1 MAEKIYSIA
10 LEGKDNLSSTLKS
23 VKNNIEGVGKSTS
36 QLDRISE
43 RFNKIENSTAPLK
56 KKLRALQAQIAQ
68 MNFDG
73 MTDND
78 VFVRMTA
85 KAAEMKDALGDAAQ
99 AVRLMSSDTAKL
111 DAVIKGMQGIAGV
124 ASIATGAISLLG
136 NENEDLQ
143 KAMLKVQ
150 SAIAIT
156 NGVQQVANILNKDS
170 ILMLKLKDFWSKATA
185 KDIAKQTAS
194 TIANNTVTK
203 ASTVATNLNT
213 VAEIA
218 NTTATKGST
227 IAQNAWNVAKA
238 IGKAMFGDFTGL
250 LLVGVGALTTY
261 ALATASSTDEQE
273 KQTKAVGKTK
283 DAVKEFASTVAQ
295 NCGKQIA
302 QLQTLTTQYASL
314 HTETEKN
321 DFINK
326 HRKEIEGVV
335 GATDNL
341 RGAWE
346 KIVKEK
352 GKIVEALIEIAQAHA
367 YMAGIEK
374 ITSEYIEKRQQ
385 MLSGNVKYKK
395 WQNTDIVSDATAKQM
410 GLVEGVDYKK
420 GGMNWRGEKHN
431 LLTPAGVAKAN
442 SYEIAKS
449 RGNRQKA
456 LDDFDNA
463 YQKKV
468 ASYLNQAKVH
478 QTKGENLLKGTGYP
492 LNGNNTPTT
501 TSSTPR
507 KSYHGTITSTT
518 SSTTKSDPIAE
529 AQQKYLATIKG
540 YQKQLQDGQI
550 DEEEFREKKREALSN
565 WYNSLVNLYAE
576 GNESA
581 KSASDDVLRQLHQHY
596 SEDFNKEKQNYEK
609 EQTDLQNSLKAGK
622 IDDTDFDAAMAKVL
636 EKHIP
641 NFEKYAEKIGGEAI
655 EFLKGIKKVAEYFN
669 VNVKVNDI
677 VNTPYNSPFPDTLEN
692 DYNAGKLSIN
702 QQIAGSEKYYEAHY
716 ANFRKQFE
724 ALAELLFSGEL
735 NEDSKKVVKD
745 KLHDT
750 YENMEKTR
758 KLYTELQHLK
768 ESYEKEDNRVS
779 FLNSMSSDYSTVKAQ
794 IEGIQNLINALGDS
808 NLTTLT
814 KMADGMGAIG
824 AGAIVAGQ
832 AISQLGANS
841 KMAKVG
847 LVASAIGQI
856 IVGYSLAVSDAAK
869 KLGWFGWIAA
879 SLSGLGIVA
888 STISQLKGYNT
899 GGIIDGNS
907 IHGDKVLARVNSGEM
922 VLNKRQQSNL
932 FRQLN
937 NATNNNNAVG
947 NNVVFKIH
955 GADLI
960 GAIDNY
966 NSKMNW

>member
-1 MAEKIYSIA
+1 MAEKIYSIS
-10 LEGKDNLSSTLKS
+10 LEGKDNLSNTLKS
-23 VKNNIEGVGKSTS
+23 VKNNIEGVSKSTS

-43 RFNKIENSTAPLK
+43 KFGKIENSTAPLK
-56 KKLRALQAQIAQ
+56 KRLRELQAMIAQ

-85 KAAEMKDALGDAAQ
+85 KAAEMKDALGDASQ

-111 DAVIKGMQGIAGV
+111 DAVIEGMQGIAGV
-124 ASIATGAISLLG
+124 ASIATGAISLFG
-136 NENEDLQ
+136 VENENLER
-143 KAMLKVQ
+143 AMLKVQ

-156 NGVQQVANILNKDS
+156 NGVQQIANILNKDS

-185 KDIAKQTAS
+185 KDIAKQTTA
-194 TIANNTVTK
+194 TIANNAVTK
-203 ASTVATNLNT
+203 ASTTATNLNT

-238 IGKAMFGDFTGL
+238 IGKALFGDFTGL

-261 ALATASSTDEQE
+261 ALATSKSTDEQE
-273 KQTKAVGKTK
+273 KQTNSIGKTK
-283 DAVKEFASTVAQ
+283 DAVKEFATTVAQ
-295 NCGKQIA
+295 NCGKQIT
-302 QLQTLTTQYASL
+302 QLQALTTEYASL

-341 RGAWE
+341 RAAWE
-346 KIVKEK
+346 KIVSKK
-352 GKIVEALIEIAQAHA
+352 DQIVDALIAIAKAHG
-367 YMAGIEK
+367 YMAAAERL
-374 ITSEYIEKRQQ
+374 TTEYIEKRQQ
-385 MLSGNVKYKK
+385 MESGNVHYKK
-395 WQNTDIVSDATAKQM
+395 WENTDIVSDATAKQM
-410 GLVEGVDYKK
+410 GLIEGVDYKK
-420 GGMNWRGEKHN
+420 GGMNWKGEKHN
-431 LLTPAGVAKAN
+431 LLTTAGVTKAN
-442 SYEIAKS
+442 AYEIAKS
-449 RGNRQKA
+449 RKNFQKN
-456 LDDFDNA
+456 LDNLDKEYQRKFEDLYNKSKKSEENA
-463 YQKKV
+463 K
-468 ASYLNQAKVH
+468 
-478 QTKGENLLKGTGYP
+478 NLLKGTGYP
-492 LNGNNTPTT
+492 LNGNNTPTS

-507 KSYHGTITSTT
+507 YNSYNGTTST
-518 SSTTKSDPIAE
+518 SSTKNNPVEDVQRKFLT
-529 AQQKYLATIKG
+529 TVKG
-540 YQKQLQDGQI
+540 YQKQLEDEQI
-550 DEEEFREKKREALSN
+550 DETEFREKKREALSN
-565 WYNSLVNLYAE
+565 LYNSLVNLYAE
-576 GNESA
+576 GNEGA
-581 KSASDDVLRQLHQHY
+581 GVAITDVLQKIRQHDT
-596 SEDFNKEKQNYEK
+596 EDFKSEQKDYQDEVKDLEK
-609 EQTDLQNSLKAGK
+609 SLLDGEISDA
-622 IDDTDFDAAMAKVL
+622 DFDATMKDILSDYV
-636 EKHIP
+636 E
-641 NFEKYAEKIGGEAI
+641 NFKWYAEKLGGEAK
-655 EFLKGIKKVAEYFN
+655 EFFDGISILAKNFDVKVS
-669 VNVKVNDI
+669 VNDI
-677 VNTPYNSPFPDTLEN
+677 VQKPFENPFPDTLEE
-692 DYNAGKLSIN
+692 DYNFFKKSDAEEYEESLKIFEAQYASYIEKLEKLKQLPQTEATTQAIEELN
-702 QQIAGSEKYYEAHY
+702 AKIASVKEKY
-716 ANFRKQFE
+716 AN
-724 ALAELLFSGEL
+724 
-735 NEDSKKVVKD
+735 VK
-745 KLHDT
+745 
-750 YENMEKTR
+750 
-758 KLYTELQHLK
+758 ELQKSLVD
-768 ESYEKEDNRVS
+768 ENNRVS
-779 FLNSMSSDYSTVKAQ
+779 FMNSMTNDYGTFKTQ

-814 KMADGMGAIG
+814 KMADGMGALG

-937 NATNNNNAVG
+937 NATNNASAFGG
-947 NNVVFKIH
+947 NVTFTIH
-955 GADLI
+955 GSELV
-960 GAIDNY
+960 GVIDNY

>member
-1 MAEKIYSIA
+1 MAEKIYSIS
-10 LEGKDNLSSTLKS
+10 LEGKDNLSNTLKS

-56 KKLRALQAQIAQ
+56 KRLRELQAMIAQ

-73 MTDND
+73 MTDSD

-85 KAAEMKDALGDAAQ
+85 KAAEMKDALGDASQ

-111 DAVIKGMQGIAGV
+111 DAVIEGMQGIAGV
-124 ASIATGAISLLG
+124 ASIATGAINLFG
-136 NENEDLQ
+136 VENENLER
-143 KAMLKVQ
+143 AMLKVQ

-156 NGVQQVANILNKDS
+156 NGVQQIANILNKDS

-185 KDIAKQTAS
+185 KDIAKQTTA
-194 TIANNTVTK
+194 TIANNTITK
-203 ASTVATNLNT
+203 ANTVATNLNT

-238 IGKAMFGDFTGL
+238 VGKAMFGDFTGL

-261 ALATASSTDEQE
+261 ALATSQSTEEQE
-273 KQTKAVGKTK
+273 KQTNSIGKTK

-295 NCGKQIA
+295 QCGKQIA

-314 HTETEKN
+314 HTEVEKN

-341 RGAWE
+341 RGAWD
-346 KIVKEK
+346 KIVKNK
-352 GKIVEALIEIAQAHA
+352 DKIVNALTEIAIAHA
-367 YMAGIEK
+367 YMANIEK
-374 ITSEYIEKRQQ
+374 KVSAYIEKRQQ
-385 MLSGNVKYKK
+385 MLSGNVRYKK
-395 WQNTDIVSDATAKQM
+395 WQNTDIVSAATAKQM

-420 GGMNWRGEKHN
+420 GGMNWKGEKHN
-431 LLTPAGVAKAN
+431 LLTPAGVEKAN
-442 SYEIAKS
+442 AFEIAKS
-449 RGNRQKA
+449 RKNFQKD
-456 LDDFDNA
+456 LDKLDRDTRAEIQSEINEMT
-463 YQKKV
+463 K
-468 ASYLNQAKVH
+468 H
-478 QTKGENLLKGTGYP
+478 QTIGENLLKGTGYN
-492 LNGNNTPTT
+492 LNGT
-501 TSSTPR
+501 TSSYKSGKTSYTPNNNG
-507 KSYHGTITSTT
+507 STSQNN
-518 SSTTKSDPIAE
+518 PVEE
-529 AQQKYLATIKG
+529 AQRKFLTTVKG
-540 YQKQLQDGQI
+540 YQKQLEDEQI
-550 DEEEFREKKREALSN
+550 DETEFREKKRDAFVNL
-565 WYNSLVNLYAE
+565 YNSLVNLYAE
-576 GNESA
+576 GNEGA
-581 KSASDDVLRQLHQHY
+581 GLAITDVLQKIRQHDT
-596 SEDFNKEKQNYEK
+596 EDFKKEKKDYED
-609 EQTDLQNSLKAGK
+609 EINDLQNSLKEGE
-622 IDDTDFDAAMAKVL
+622 IDDADFDAGMKDIL
-636 EKHIP
+636 EDYVGD
-641 NFEKYAEKIGGEAI
+641 FEWFAEKIGGEAQD
-655 EFLKGIKKVAEYFN
+655 FLKGIKTIAEYFN
-669 VNVKVNDI
+669 VKVNVNDI
-677 VNTPYNSPFPDTLEN
+677 VQKPFINPFHDTLEEN
-692 DYNAGKLSIN
+692 YNFFKKSDAEEYAESLKIFEAQYASYIEKIEQL
-702 QQIAGSEKYYEAHY
+702 QQLPTTDTTTEAIEVLNAKVEAVKEKY
-716 ANFRKQFE
+716 AN
-724 ALAELLFSGEL
+724 
-735 NEDSKKVVKD
+735 VKD
-745 KLHDT
+745 LQKSL
-750 YENMEKTR
+750 EN
-758 KLYTELQHLK
+758 
-768 ESYEKEDNRVS
+768 EDNRVS
-779 FLNSMSSDYSTVKAQ
+779 FLNSMSSDYGTVKAQ

-814 KMADGMGAIG
+814 KMADSMGALGVG
-824 AGAIVAGQ
+824 AVTAGQ

-847 LVASAIGQI
+847 LVASAIGQV

-899 GGIIDGNS
+899 GGIVEGNS

-947 NNVVFKIH
+947 NNVVFTIH

>member
-1 MAEKIYSIA
+1 MAEKIYSIS
-10 LEGKDNLSSTLKS
+10 LEGKDNLSNTLKS

-36 QLDRISE
+36 QLEKISE
-43 RFNKIENSTAPLK
+43 RFGKIENSTAPLK
-56 KKLRALQAQIAQ
+56 KRLRELQAMIAQ

-78 VFVRMTA
+78 VFVKMTA
-85 KAAEMKDALGDAAQ
+85 KAAEMKDALGDASQ

-136 NENEDLQ
+136 TENEDLQ
-143 KAMLKVQ
+143 RAMLKVQ

-185 KDIAKQTAS
+185 KDIAKQTTA
-194 TIANNTVTK
+194 TVANNVVTK
-203 ASTVATNLNT
+203 ASTTATNLNT

-261 ALATASSTDEQE
+261 ALATSNSTDEQE
-273 KQTKAVGKTK
+273 KQTKSIGKTK

-302 QLQTLTTQYASL
+302 QLQTLTTQYSSL
-314 HTETEKN
+314 HTEVEKN
-321 DFINK
+321 NFLNK
-326 HRKEIEGVV
+326 HRQEIEGVV

-341 RGAWE
+341 RGAWD
-346 KIVKEK
+346 KIVQNKD
-352 GKIVEALIEIAQAHA
+352 KIVNALTEIAIAHA
-367 YMAGIEK
+367 YMANIEK
-374 ITSEYIEKRQQ
+374 KVTAYIEKRQE

-395 WQNTDIVSDATAKQM
+395 WQNTDIVNDENIKQM
-410 GLVEGVDYKK
+410 GLTEGVDYKK
-420 GGMNWRGEKHN
+420 GGMNWKGQKHN
-431 LLTPAGVAKAN
+431 LLTPAGVEKAN
-442 SYEIAKS
+442 AFEIAKS
-449 RGNRQKA
+449 RKNWQKD
-456 LDDFDNA
+456 LDKLDRDTRA
-463 YQKKV
+463 EIQSEIKEMTK
-468 ASYLNQAKVH
+468 H
-478 QTKGENLLKGTGYP
+478 QTKGENLLKGTGYN
-492 LNGNNTPTT
+492 LNGNTPT

-507 KSYHGTITSTT
+507 YNSHHGTTTTTTSTT
-518 SSTTKSDPIAE
+518 QSNPVAE
-529 AQQKYLATIKG
+529 AQQKFLATIKG
-540 YQKQLQDGQI
+540 YQKQLEDEQI
-550 DEEEFREKKREALSN
+550 DEEEFREKKRDAFVNL
-565 WYNSLVNLYAE
+565 YNNLVNLYAE
-576 GNESA
+576 GNDGA
-581 KSASDDVLRQLHQHY
+581 GVAITDVLHQIRQHDI
-596 SEDFNKEKQNYEK
+596 EDFKKEKKDYED
-609 EQTDLQNSLKAGK
+609 EINDLQNSLKEGE
-622 IDDTDFDAAMAKVL
+622 IDDADFDAGMKDIL
-636 EKHIP
+636 E
-641 NFEKYAEKIGGEAI
+641 NYVGDFEWFAEKIGGEAQ
-655 EFLKGIKKVAEYFN
+655 EFLKGIKKVAEYFKVK
-669 VNVKVNDI
+669 VNVNDI
-677 VNTPYNSPFPDTLEN
+677 VNTPYNSPFPDTLEEN
-692 DYNAGKLSIN
+692 YNFFKKSDAEEYAESLKIFEAQYASYIEKIEQL
-702 QQIAGSEKYYEAHY
+702 QQLPTTDTTTQAIEELNAKVEAVKEKY
-716 ANFRKQFE
+716 AN
-724 ALAELLFSGEL
+724 
-735 NEDSKKVVKD
+735 VK
-745 KLHDT
+745 
-750 YENMEKTR
+750 
-758 KLYTELQHLK
+758 ELQKSL
-768 ESYEKEDNRVS
+768 ENEDNRVS
-779 FLNSMSSDYSTVKAQ
+779 FMNSMANDYGTFKTQ

-814 KMADGMGAIG
+814 KMADGMGALG
-824 AGAIVAGQ
+824 AGAIIAGN

-937 NATNNNNAVG
+937 NATNNASAMG
-947 NNVVFKIH
+947 GNVVFTIH
-955 GADLI
+955 GSELV
-960 GAIDNY
+960 GVIDNH

>member
-1 MAEKIYSIA
+1 MAEKIYSIS
-10 LEGKDNLSSTLKS
+10 LEGKDNLSNTLKS

-43 RFNKIENSTAPLK
+43 RFGKIENSTAPLK
-56 KKLRALQAQIAQ
+56 KRLRELQAMIAQ

-85 KAAEMKDALGDAAQ
+85 KAAEMKDALGDASQ

-111 DAVIKGMQGIAGV
+111 DAVIEGMQGIAGV
-124 ASIATGAISLLG
+124 ASIATGAISLFG
-136 NENEDLQ
+136 VENENLQ
-143 KAMLKVQ
+143 RAMLKVQ

-156 NGVQQVANILNKDS
+156 NGVQQIANILNKDS
-170 ILMLKLKDFWSKATA
+170 ILMLKLKDFWSKATV
-185 KDIAKQTAS
+185 KNIAKQTTA
-194 TIANNTVTK
+194 TVANNAITK
-203 ASTVATNLNT
+203 ASTTATNLNT

-218 NTTATKGST
+218 NTTATKGNT

-261 ALATASSTDEQE
+261 ALATSSSTEEQE
-273 KQTKAVGKTK
+273 KQTKSIGKTK

-314 HTETEKN
+314 HTEVEKN

-326 HRKEIEGVV
+326 HRKEIEGVAV
-335 GATDNL
+335 ATDNL
-341 RGAWE
+341 RGAWD
-346 KIVKEK
+346 KIVKNK
-352 GKIVEALIEIAQAHA
+352 DRIVQALIEIAQAHA

-374 ITSEYIEKRQQ
+374 ITTDYIEKRQQ

-395 WQNTDIVSDATAKQM
+395 WQNTDIVSDANVKQM

-420 GGMNWRGEKHN
+420 GGMNWKGEKHN

-442 SYEIAKS
+442 AFEIAKS
-449 RGNRQKA
+449 RGNSQKA
-456 LDDFDNA
+456 LDNLDKT
-463 YQKKV
+463 YQLKV
-468 ASYLNQAKVH
+468 NNYFNEAHKH
-478 QTKGENLLKGTGYP
+478 QTKGENLLKGTGYN
-492 LNGNNTPTT
+492 LNGN
-501 TSSTPR
+501 
-507 KSYHGTITSTT
+507 GTSTT
-518 SSTTKSDPIAE
+518 SSSMPKYNSYNGTTSTASTQNNPVED
-529 AQQKYLATIKG
+529 AQRKYLTTIKG
-540 YQKQLQDGQI
+540 YKKQLEDEQI
-550 DEEEFREKKREALSN
+550 DEEEFREKKRDALVN
-565 WYNSLVNLYAE
+565 LYNSLVNLYAE
-576 GNESA
+576 GNDSA
-581 KSASDDVLRQLHQHY
+581 GVAITDVLQQIRQHDI
-596 SEDFNKEKQNYEK
+596 EDFKAEQKDYQVEVKELKQ
-609 EQTDLQNSLKAGK
+609 SLLDGEISDA
-622 IDDTDFDAAMAKVL
+622 DFDLNMKDILTDYVD
-636 EKHIP
+636 
-641 NFEKYAEKIGGEAI
+641 NFKWYAEKLGGEAKQFFDSI
-655 EFLKGIKKVAEYFN
+655 NILAKNFG
-669 VNVKVNDI
+669 VKVQVADI
-677 VNTPYNSPFPDTLEN
+677 LQKPFNNPFPDTLEEN
-692 DYNAGKLSIN
+692 YNFFKKSDAEEYAESLKIFEAQYASYIEKIEQL
-702 QQIAGSEKYYEAHY
+702 QQLPTTDTTTEAIEVLNAKVEAVKEKY
-716 ANFRKQFE
+716 AN
-724 ALAELLFSGEL
+724 
-735 NEDSKKVVKD
+735 VK
-745 KLHDT
+745 
-750 YENMEKTR
+750 
-758 KLYTELQHLK
+758 ELQKSLVN
-768 ESYEKEDNRVS
+768 EDNRVS
-779 FLNSMSSDYSTVKAQ
+779 FLNSMSSDYGTFKTQ

-814 KMADGMGAIG
+814 KMADGMGALG
-824 AGAIVAGQ
+824 AGAILAGN
-832 AISQLGANS
+832 AISQLGAQS

-847 LVASAIGQI
+847 LIASAIGQV

-899 GGIIDGNS
+899 GGIVEGNS

-937 NATNNNNAVG
+937 NATNNASAMGG
-947 NNVVFKIH
+947 NVTFTIH
-955 GADLI
+955 GSELV
-960 GAIDNY
+960 GVIDNY

>member
-1 MAEKIYSIA
+1 MAEKIYSIS
-10 LEGKDNLSSTLKS
+10 LEGKDNLSNTLKS

-43 RFNKIENSTAPLK
+43 KFGKIENSTAPLK
-56 KKLRALQAQIAQ
+56 KRLRELQVMIAQ

-85 KAAEMKDALGDAAQ
+85 KAAEMKDALGDASQ

-111 DAVIKGMQGIAGV
+111 DAVIEGMQGIAGV
-124 ASIATGAISLLG
+124 ASIATGAISLFG
-136 NENEDLQ
+136 TENENLER
-143 KAMLKVQ
+143 AMLKVQ

-156 NGVQQVANILNKDS
+156 NGVQQIANILNKDS
-170 ILMLKLKDFWSKATA
+170 ILMLKLKDFWSKAVA
-185 KDIAKQTAS
+185 KDTAKQTTS
-194 TIANNTVTK
+194 TIANNAVTK
-203 ASTVATNLNT
+203 ASTTATNLNT

-261 ALATASSTDEQE
+261 ALATSTSTEEQE
-273 KQTKAVGKTK
+273 KQTKSIGKTK

-302 QLQTLTTQYASL
+302 QLQTLTTQYANL
-314 HTETEKN
+314 HTEVEKN

-341 RGAWE
+341 RGAWD
-346 KIVKEK
+346 KIVKNK
-352 GKIVEALIEIAQAHA
+352 DKIVNALTEIAIAHG
-367 YMAGIEK
+367 YMASIEK
-374 ITSEYIEKRQQ
+374 KVTAYIDKRQQ
-385 MLSGNVKYKK
+385 MLSGNVHYKK
-395 WQNTDIVSDATAKQM
+395 WQNTDIVSAATAKQM
-410 GLVEGVDYKK
+410 GLIEGVDYKK
-420 GGMNWRGEKHN
+420 GGMNWKWEKHN
-431 LLTPAGVAKAN
+431 LLTSSGVEKAN
-442 SYEIAKS
+442 AFEIAKS
-449 RGNRQKA
+449 RKNFQKD
-456 LDDFDNA
+456 LDKLDRDTRAEIQSEINEMT
-463 YQKKV
+463 K
-468 ASYLNQAKVH
+468 H
-478 QTKGENLLKGTGYP
+478 QTIGETLLKGTGYN
-492 LNGNNTPTT
+492 LNGT
-501 TSSTPR
+501 TSSSTPSY
-507 KSYHGTITSTT
+507 KSGKTSYTPNNNGST
-518 SSTTKSDPIAE
+518 SQNNPVEEAE
-529 AQQKYLATIKG
+529 KKYATTIKG
-540 YQKQLQDGQI
+540 YQKQLEDEQI
-550 DEEEFREKKREALSN
+550 DEEEFREKKRDAFVNL
-565 WYNSLVNLYAE
+565 YNSLVNLYAE
-576 GNESA
+576 GNEGAGVSIT
-581 KSASDDVLRQLHQHY
+581 DVLQKIRQHDI
-596 SEDFNKEKQNYEK
+596 EDFQKTKQDYEK
-609 EQTDLQNSLKAGK
+609 EINELQKDFKNGE
-622 IDDTDFDAAMAKVL
+622 IDDKEFYSEMKDNLENYVGDF
-636 EKHIP
+636 EW
-641 NFEKYAEKIGGEAI
+641 FAEKIGGEAQD
-655 EFLKGIKKVAEYFN
+655 FLKGIKKVAEYFN
-669 VNVKVNDI
+669 VKVNVNDI
-677 VNTPYNSPFPDTLEN
+677 IQKPFNSPFPDTLEE
-692 DYNAGKLSIN
+692 DYNFFKKSDAEEYEESLKIFEAQYASYIDKIEKL
-702 QQIAGSEKYYEAHY
+702 QQLPTTDTTTQAIEELNAKVEAVKEKY
-716 ANFRKQFE
+716 AN
-724 ALAELLFSGEL
+724 
-735 NEDSKKVVKD
+735 VK
-745 KLHDT
+745 
-750 YENMEKTR
+750 
-758 KLYTELQHLK
+758 ELQKSLA
-768 ESYEKEDNRVS
+768 DDNNRVS
-779 FLNSMSSDYSTVKAQ
+779 FMNSMSSYYGTFKTQ
-794 IEGIQNLINALGDS
+794 IESIQNLINALGDS

-814 KMADGMGAIG
+814 KMADGMGALG

-847 LVASAIGQI
+847 LIASAIGQV

-899 GGIIDGNS
+899 GGIIEGNS

-937 NATNNNNAVG
+937 NATNNNNVVG
-947 NNVVFKIH
+947 NNVVFTIH

>member
-1 MAEKIYSIA
+1 MAEKIYSIS
-10 LEGKDNLSSTLKS
+10 LEGKDNLSNTLKS

-43 RFNKIENSTAPLK
+43 KFGKIENSTAPLK
-56 KKLRALQAQIAQ
+56 KRLRELQVMIAQ

-85 KAAEMKDALGDAAQ
+85 KAAEMKDALGDASQ

-111 DAVIKGMQGIAGV
+111 DAVIEGMQGIAGV
-124 ASIATGAISLLG
+124 ASIATGAISLFG
-136 NENEDLQ
+136 AENENLER
-143 KAMLKVQ
+143 AMLKVQ

-156 NGVQQVANILNKDS
+156 NGVQQIANILNKDS
-170 ILMLKLKDFWSKATA
+170 ILMLKLKDFWSKAVA
-185 KDIAKQTAS
+185 KDTAKQTTS
-194 TIANNTVTK
+194 TIANNAVTK
-203 ASTVATNLNT
+203 ASTTATNLNT

-261 ALATASSTDEQE
+261 ALATSTSTEEQE
-273 KQTKAVGKTK
+273 KQTKSIGKTK

-302 QLQTLTTQYASL
+302 QLQTLTTQYANL
-314 HTETEKN
+314 HTEVEKN

-341 RGAWE
+341 RGAWD
-346 KIVKEK
+346 KIVKNK
-352 GKIVEALIEIAQAHA
+352 DKIVNALTEIAIAHG
-367 YMAGIEK
+367 YMASIEK
-374 ITSEYIEKRQQ
+374 KVTAYIDKRQQ
-385 MLSGNVKYKK
+385 MLSGNVHYKK
-395 WQNTDIVSDATAKQM
+395 WQNTDIVSAATAKQM
-410 GLVEGVDYKK
+410 GLIEGVDYKK
-420 GGMNWRGEKHN
+420 GGMNWKWEKHN
-431 LLTPAGVAKAN
+431 LLTSSGVEKAN
-442 SYEIAKS
+442 AFEIAKS
-449 RGNRQKA
+449 RKNFQKD
-456 LDDFDNA
+456 LDKLDRDTRAEIQSEINEMT
-463 YQKKV
+463 K
-468 ASYLNQAKVH
+468 H
-478 QTKGENLLKGTGYP
+478 QTIGETLLKGTGYN
-492 LNGNNTPTT
+492 LNGT
-501 TSSTPR
+501 TSSSTPSY
-507 KSYHGTITSTT
+507 KSGKTSYTPNNNGST
-518 SSTTKSDPIAE
+518 SQNNPVEEAE
-529 AQQKYLATIKG
+529 KKYATTIKG
-540 YQKQLQDGQI
+540 YQKQLEDEQI
-550 DEEEFREKKREALSN
+550 DEEEFREKKRDAFVNL
-565 WYNSLVNLYAE
+565 YNSLVNLYAE
-576 GNESA
+576 GNEGAGVSIT
-581 KSASDDVLRQLHQHY
+581 DVLQKIRQHDI
-596 SEDFNKEKQNYEK
+596 EDFQKTKQDYEK
-609 EQTDLQNSLKAGK
+609 EINELQKDFKNGE
-622 IDDTDFDAAMAKVL
+622 IDDKEFDSEMKDNLENYVGDF
-636 EKHIP
+636 EW
-641 NFEKYAEKIGGEAI
+641 FAEKIGGEAQD
-655 EFLKGIKKVAEYFN
+655 FLKGIKKVAEYFN
-669 VNVKVNDI
+669 VKVNVNDI
-677 VNTPYNSPFPDTLEN
+677 IQKPFNSPFPDTLEE
-692 DYNAGKLSIN
+692 DYNFFKKSDAEEYEESLKIFEAQYASYIDKIEKL
-702 QQIAGSEKYYEAHY
+702 QQLPTTDTTTQAIEELNAKVEAVKEKY
-716 ANFRKQFE
+716 AN
-724 ALAELLFSGEL
+724 
-735 NEDSKKVVKD
+735 VK
-745 KLHDT
+745 
-750 YENMEKTR
+750 
-758 KLYTELQHLK
+758 ELQKSLA
-768 ESYEKEDNRVS
+768 DDNNRVS
-779 FLNSMSSDYSTVKAQ
+779 FMNSMSSYYGTFKTQ
-794 IEGIQNLINALGDS
+794 IESIQNLINALGDS

-814 KMADGMGAIG
+814 KMADGMGALG

-847 LVASAIGQI
+847 LIASAIGQV

-899 GGIIDGNS
+899 GGIIEGNS

-937 NATNNNNAVG
+937 NATNNNNVVG
-947 NNVVFKIH
+947 NNVVFTIH

>member
-1 MAEKIYSIA
+1 MAEKIYSIS
-10 LEGKDNLSSTLKS
+10 LEGKDNLSNTLKS
-23 VKNNIEGVGKSTS
+23 VKNNIEGVSKSTS

-43 RFNKIENSTAPLK
+43 KFGKIENSTAPLK
-56 KKLRALQAQIAQ
+56 KRLRELQAMIAQ

-73 MTDND
+73 LTDND

-85 KAAEMKDALGDAAQ
+85 KAAEMKDALGDASQ

-111 DAVIKGMQGIAGV
+111 DAVIEGMQGIAGV
-124 ASIATGAISLLG
+124 ASIATGAISLFG
-136 NENEDLQ
+136 TENENLER
-143 KAMLKVQ
+143 AMLKVQ

-156 NGVQQVANILNKDS
+156 NGVQQIANILNKDS

-185 KDIAKQTAS
+185 KDIAKQTTA
-194 TIANNTVTK
+194 TIANNAVIK
-203 ASTVATNLNT
+203 ASTTATNLNT

-238 IGKAMFGDFTGL
+238 IGKALFGDFTGL

-261 ALATASSTDEQE
+261 ALATSQSTDEQE
-273 KQTKAVGKTK
+273 KQTQSIGKTK
-283 DAVKEFASTVAQ
+283 DAVKEFATTVAQ

-302 QLQTLTTQYASL
+302 QLETLTTQYASL
-314 HTETEKN
+314 HTEVEKN

-341 RGAWE
+341 RGAWD
-346 KIVKEK
+346 KIVKNK
-352 GKIVEALIEIAQAHA
+352 DKIVNALTEIAIAHG
-367 YMAGIEK
+367 YMADIEN
-374 ITSEYIEKRQQ
+374 TVTEYIKKRQQ
-385 MLSGNVKYKK
+385 MLNGYVHYKK

-420 GGMNWRGEKHN
+420 GGMNWKGEKHN
-431 LLTPAGVAKAN
+431 LLTPAGVEKAN
-442 SYEIAKS
+442 AFEIAKS
-449 RGNRQKA
+449 RGNNQKQIDKLDRDTNA
-456 LDDFDNA
+456 LIKSKINEMT
-463 YQKKV
+463 K
-468 ASYLNQAKVH
+468 H
-478 QTKGENLLKGTGYP
+478 QTIGENLLKGTGYN
-492 LNGNNTPTT
+492 LNGSTPTSI
-501 TSSTPR
+501 SSTP
-507 KSYHGTITSTT
+507 KYNSYNGTTSYTSTT
-518 SSTTKSDPIAE
+518 QNNPVEE
-529 AQQKYLATIKG
+529 AQRKYLTAIKG
-540 YQKQLQDGQI
+540 YKKQLEDEQI
-550 DEEEFREKKREALSN
+550 DEEEFREKKREELVN
-565 WYNSLVNLYAE
+565 MYNSLVNLYAE
-576 GNESA
+576 GNEGA
-581 KSASDDVLRQLHQHY
+581 GVAITDVLQKIRQHDT
-596 SEDFNKEKQNYEK
+596 EDFKAEQKDYQYEVKDLEK
-609 EQTDLQNSLKAGK
+609 SLLDGEISDA
-622 IDDTDFDAAMAKVL
+622 DFDATMKDIL
-636 EKHIP
+636 SDYID
-641 NFEKYAEKIGGEAI
+641 NFKWYAEKLGGEAK
-655 EFLKGIKKVAEYFN
+655 EFFDGISILAKNFDVKVS
-669 VNVKVNDI
+669 VNDI
-677 VNTPYNSPFPDTLEN
+677 IQKPFENPFPDTLEE
-692 DYNAGKLSIN
+692 DYNFFKKSDAEEYAESLKIFEAQYASYIEKLEKLRQLPQTEATTQAIEELN
-702 QQIAGSEKYYEAHY
+702 AKIASVKEKY
-716 ANFRKQFE
+716 AN
-724 ALAELLFSGEL
+724 
-735 NEDSKKVVKD
+735 VK
-745 KLHDT
+745 
-750 YENMEKTR
+750 
-758 KLYTELQHLK
+758 ELQKSLVD
-768 ESYEKEDNRVS
+768 ENNRVS
-779 FLNSMSSDYSTVKAQ
+779 FMNSMANDYGTFKTQ

-814 KMADGMGAIG
+814 KMADGMGALG

-847 LVASAIGQI
+847 LIASAIGQV

-937 NATNNNNAVG
+937 NATNNASAFGG
-947 NNVVFKIH
+947 NVTFTIH
-955 GADLI
+955 GSELI
-960 GAIDNY
+960 GVIDNY

>member
-1 MAEKIYSIA
+1 MAEKIYSIS
-10 LEGKDNLSSTLKS
+10 LEGKDNLSNTLKS
-23 VKNNIEGVGKSTS
+23 VKNNIEGVSKSTS

-56 KKLRALQAQIAQ
+56 KRLRELQAMIAQ

-85 KAAEMKDALGDAAQ
+85 KAAEMKDALGDASQ

-111 DAVIKGMQGIAGV
+111 DAVIEGMQGIAGV
-124 ASIATGAISLLG
+124 ASIATGAISLFG
-136 NENEDLQ
+136 TENENLER
-143 KAMLKVQ
+143 AMLKVQ

-156 NGVQQVANILNKDS
+156 NGVQQIANILNKDS

-185 KDIAKQTAS
+185 KDITKQTTA
-194 TIANNTVTK
+194 TIANNAVTK
-203 ASTVATNLNT
+203 ASTTATNLNT

-238 IGKAMFGDFTGL
+238 VGKALFGDFTGL

-261 ALATASSTDEQE
+261 ALATSQSTDEQE
-273 KQTKAVGKTK
+273 KQTNSIGKTK
-283 DAVKEFASTVAQ
+283 DAVKEFATTVAQ

-302 QLQTLTTQYASL
+302 QLETLTTQYSSL
-314 HTETEKN
+314 HTEVEKN

-341 RGAWE
+341 RGAWD
-346 KIVKEK
+346 KIVKNK
-352 GKIVEALIEIAQAHA
+352 DKIVDALTEIAIAHG
-367 YMAGIEK
+367 YMADIEN
-374 ITSEYIEKRQQ
+374 TVTEYIKKRQQ
-385 MLSGNVKYKK
+385 MLNGYVHYKK

-420 GGMNWRGEKHN
+420 GGMNWKGEKHN
-431 LLTPAGVAKAN
+431 LLTLAGVEKAN
-442 SYEIAKS
+442 TFEISKS
-449 RGNRQKA
+449 RGNIQKQIENLDRETNA
-456 LDDFDNA
+456 LIKSKINEMT
-463 YQKKV
+463 K
-468 ASYLNQAKVH
+468 H
-478 QTKGENLLKGTGYP
+478 QTKGENLLKGTGYN
-492 LNGNNTPTT
+492 LNGSSTT
-501 TSSTPR
+501 TSTPR
-507 KSYHGTITSTT
+507 YNSSRGNTPSTSTSTT
-518 SSTTKSDPIAE
+518 TQNNPVEE
-529 AQQKYLATIKG
+529 AQRKYLTTIKG
-540 YQKQLQDGQI
+540 YQKQLEDEQI
-550 DEEEFREKKREALSN
+550 DETEFREKKREAFVNL
-565 WYNSLVNLYAE
+565 YNSLVNLYAE
-576 GNESA
+576 GNEGA
-581 KSASDDVLRQLHQHY
+581 GVAITDVLQKIRQHDI
-596 SEDFNKEKQNYEK
+596 EDFKAEQKDYQDEVKDLEK
-609 EQTDLQNSLKAGK
+609 SLLDGE
-622 IDDTDFDAAMAKVL
+622 IDDAEFDATMKDILSDYV
-636 EKHIP
+636 E
-641 NFEKYAEKIGGEAI
+641 NFKWYAEKLGGEAK
-655 EFLKGIKKVAEYFN
+655 EFFDGISILAKNFDVKVS
-669 VNVKVNDI
+669 VNDI
-677 VNTPYNSPFPDTLEN
+677 VQKPFENPFPDTLEE
-692 DYNAGKLSIN
+692 DYNFFKKSDAEEYAESLKIFEAQYASYIEKLEKL
-702 QQIAGSEKYYEAHY
+702 QQLPTTDATTQAIEELNAKIEAVKEKY
-716 ANFRKQFE
+716 AN
-724 ALAELLFSGEL
+724 
-735 NEDSKKVVKD
+735 VK
-745 KLHDT
+745 
-750 YENMEKTR
+750 
-758 KLYTELQHLK
+758 ELQKSLVD
-768 ESYEKEDNRVS
+768 ENNRVS
-779 FLNSMSSDYSTVKAQ
+779 FLNSMTSDYGTIKTQ
-794 IEGIQNLINALGDS
+794 IEGIQNLINAFGDS

-814 KMADGMGAIG
+814 KMADGMGALG

-832 AISQLGANS
+832 AIAQLGANS

-847 LVASAIGQI
+847 LIASAIGQV

-937 NATNNNNAVG
+937 NATNNNNGVG
-947 NNVVFKIH
+947 NNVVFTIH

-966 NSKMNW
+966 NNKMNW

>member
-1 MAEKIYSIA
+1 MAEKIYSIS
-10 LEGKDNLSSTLKS
+10 LEGKDNLSNTLKS

-43 RFNKIENSTAPLK
+43 KFGKIENSTAPLK
-56 KKLRALQAQIAQ
+56 KRLRELQVMIAQ

-85 KAAEMKDALGDAAQ
+85 KAAEMKDALGDASQ

-111 DAVIKGMQGIAGV
+111 DATIEAMNGLAGV
-124 ASIATGAISLLG
+124 AGVATGAIGLLG
-136 NENEDLQ
+136 TENEDLQ
-143 KAMLKVQ
+143 RAMLKVQ
-150 SAIAIT
+150 SAIAVM
-156 NGVQQVANILNKDS
+156 NGVQQIANVLNKDS

-185 KDIAKQTAS
+185 KDIAKQTTA
-194 TIANNTVTK
+194 TIANNTITK
-203 ASTVATNLNT
+203 ANTVATNLNT

-261 ALATASSTDEQE
+261 ALATSTSTEEQE
-273 KQTKAVGKTK
+273 KQTKSIGKTK

-302 QLQTLTTQYASL
+302 QLQTLTTQYANL
-314 HTETEKN
+314 HTEVEKN

-341 RGAWE
+341 RGAWD
-346 KIVKEK
+346 KIVKNK
-352 GKIVEALIEIAQAHA
+352 DKIVNALTEIAIAHG
-367 YMAGIEK
+367 YMASIEK
-374 ITSEYIEKRQQ
+374 KVTAYIDKRQQ
-385 MLSGNVKYKK
+385 MLSGNVHYKK
-395 WQNTDIVSDATAKQM
+395 WQNTDIVSAATAKQM
-410 GLVEGVDYKK
+410 GLIEGVDYKK
-420 GGMNWRGEKHN
+420 GGMNWKGEKHN
-431 LLTPAGVAKAN
+431 LLTPAGVEKAN
-442 SYEIAKS
+442 AYEIAKS
-449 RGNRQKA
+449 RKNWQKD
-456 LDDFDNA
+456 LDKLDRVTTA
-463 YQKKV
+463 EIQREIKEMTK
-468 ASYLNQAKVH
+468 H
-478 QTKGENLLKGTGYP
+478 QTIGENLLKGTGYN
-492 LNGNNTPTT
+492 LNGNTPTS

-507 KSYHGTITSTT
+507 YRTYNGTTSTT
-518 SSTTKSDPIAE
+518 STSQSNPVEEAE
-529 AQQKYLATIKG
+529 KKYATTIKG
-540 YQKQLQDGQI
+540 YQKQLEDEQI
-550 DEEEFREKKREALSN
+550 DEEEFREKKREAFVNL
-565 WYNSLVNLYAE
+565 YNSLVNLYAE
-576 GNESA
+576 GNEGA
-581 KSASDDVLRQLHQHY
+581 GVAITDVLQKIRQHDI
-596 SEDFNKEKQNYEK
+596 EDFQKTKQDYEK
-609 EQTDLQNSLKAGK
+609 EINELQKDLKNGE
-622 IDDTDFDAAMAKVL
+622 IDDTEFDSEMKDILENYVGDF
-636 EKHIP
+636 EW
-641 NFEKYAEKIGGEAI
+641 FAEKIGGEAQD
-655 EFLKGIKKVAEYFN
+655 FLKGIKKVAEYFN
-669 VNVKVNDI
+669 VKVNVNDI
-677 VNTPYNSPFPDTLEN
+677 VQKPFENPFPDTLEE
-692 DYNAGKLSIN
+692 DYNFFKKSDAEEYAESLKIFEAQYASYIEKLEKLQSLPITDTTTQAIEELNGK
-702 QQIAGSEKYYEAHY
+702 IAAVKEKY
-716 ANFRKQFE
+716 AN
-724 ALAELLFSGEL
+724 
-735 NEDSKKVVKD
+735 VK
-745 KLHDT
+745 
-750 YENMEKTR
+750 
-758 KLYTELQHLK
+758 ELQKSLAD
-768 ESYEKEDNRVS
+768 ENNRVS
-779 FLNSMSSDYSTVKAQ
+779 FMNSMSSDYGTFKTQ

-814 KMADGMGAIG
+814 KMAGGMGALG

-847 LVASAIGQI
+847 LIASAIGQV

-899 GGIIDGNS
+899 GGIIEGNS

-937 NATNNNNAVG
+937 NATNNNNVVG
-947 NNVVFKIH
+947 NNVVFTIH
-955 GADLI
+955 GEDLI

>member
-1 MAEKIYSIA
+1 MAEKIYSIS
-10 LEGKDNLSSTLKS
+10 LEGKDNLSNTLKS

-43 RFNKIENSTAPLK
+43 KFGKIENSTAPLK
-56 KKLRALQAQIAQ
+56 KRLRELQAMIAQ

-85 KAAEMKDALGDAAQ
+85 KAAEMKDALGDASQ

-111 DAVIKGMQGIAGV
+111 DATIEAMQGLAGV
-124 ASIATGAISLLG
+124 AGVATGAIGLLG
-136 NENEDLQ
+136 TENEDLQ
-143 KAMLKVQ
+143 RAMLIVQ
-150 SAIAIT
+150 SAIAVM
-156 NGVQQVANILNKDS
+156 NGVQQIANVLNKDS
-170 ILMLKLKDFWSKATA
+170 ILMLKLKDFWSKAVA
-185 KDIAKQTAS
+185 KDTAKQTAS
-194 TIANNTVTK
+194 TIANNTITK
-203 ASTVATNLNT
+203 ANTVATNLNT

-261 ALATASSTDEQE
+261 ALATSQSTEEQE
-273 KQTKAVGKTK
+273 KQTNSIGKTK
-283 DAVKEFASTVAQ
+283 DAVKEFATTVAQ
-295 NCGKQIA
+295 NCGKQIT
-302 QLQTLTTQYASL
+302 QLQALTTEYASL

-341 RGAWE
+341 RAALE
-346 KIVKEK
+346 KIVSKK
-352 GKIVEALIEIAQAHA
+352 DQIVAALIAIAKAHG
-367 YMAGIEK
+367 YMAAAERL
-374 ITSEYIEKRQQ
+374 TTEYIEKRQQ
-385 MLSGNVKYKK
+385 MESGNVHYKK
-395 WQNTDIVSDATAKQM
+395 WENTDIVSDATAKQM

-420 GGMNWRGEKHN
+420 GGMNWKGEKHN

-442 SYEIAKS
+442 AYEIAKS
-449 RGNRQKA
+449 LKNRQKN
-456 LDDFDNA
+456 LDNVDKEYNRKFQDLYNKSKKSEENA
-463 YQKKV
+463 
-468 ASYLNQAKVH
+468 
-478 QTKGENLLKGTGYP
+478 ENLLKGTGYP
-492 LNGNNTPTT
+492 LNGSTPTS
-501 TSSTPR
+501 TSSTP
-507 KSYHGTITSTT
+507 KYNSYRGTTSTT
-518 SSTTKSDPIAE
+518 SSTKNNPVED
-529 AQQKYLATIKG
+529 AQRKYLTTIKG
-540 YQKQLQDGQI
+540 YQKQLEDEQI
-550 DEEEFREKKREALSN
+550 DEEEFREKKRDAMVN
-565 WYNSLVNLYAE
+565 MYNSLVNLYAD
-576 GNESA
+576 GNEGA
-581 KSASDDVLRQLHQHY
+581 GVAINDVLQKIRQHDT
-596 SEDFNKEKQNYEK
+596 EDFKAEQKDYQDEVKDLEKSYLDGE
-609 EQTDLQNSLKAGK
+609 
-622 IDDTDFDAAMAKVL
+622 IDEADFDASMKDILSDYV
-636 EKHIP
+636 E
-641 NFEKYAEKIGGEAI
+641 NFKWYAEKLGGEAK
-655 EFLKGIKKVAEYFN
+655 EFFDGISILAKNFDVKVS
-669 VNVKVNDI
+669 VNDI
-677 VNTPYNSPFPDTLEN
+677 IQKPFNSPFPDTLEE
-692 DYNAGKLSIN
+692 DYNFFKKSDAEEYEESLKIFEAQYASYIEKLEKL
-702 QQIAGSEKYYEAHY
+702 QQLPTTDATTQAIEELNAKIEAVKEKY
-716 ANFRKQFE
+716 AN
-724 ALAELLFSGEL
+724 
-735 NEDSKKVVKD
+735 VK
-745 KLHDT
+745 
-750 YENMEKTR
+750 
-758 KLYTELQHLK
+758 ELQKSLVD
-768 ESYEKEDNRVS
+768 ENNRVS
-779 FLNSMSSDYSTVKAQ
+779 FLNSMTSDYGTFKTQ
-794 IEGIQNLINALGDS
+794 IEGIQNLINAFGDS

-814 KMADGMGAIG
+814 KMADGMGALG

-832 AISQLGANS
+832 AIAQLGANS

-937 NATNNNNAVG
+937 NATYNNNGVG
-947 NNVVFKIH
+947 NNVVFTIH

-966 NSKMNW
+966 NNKMNW

>member
-1 MAEKIYSIA
+1 MAEKIYSIS
-10 LEGKDNLSSTLKS
+10 LEGKDNLSNTLKS

-43 RFNKIENSTAPLK
+43 KFGKIENSTAPLK
-56 KKLRALQAQIAQ
+56 KRLRELQAMIAQ

-85 KAAEMKDALGDAAQ
+85 KAAEMKDALGDASQ

-111 DAVIKGMQGIAGV
+111 DAVIEGMQGIAGV
-124 ASIATGAISLLG
+124 TSIATGAISLFG
-136 NENEDLQ
+136 TENENLQ
-143 KAMLKVQ
+143 RAMLKVQ

-156 NGVQQVANILNKDS
+156 NGVQQIANILNKDS

-194 TIANNTVTK
+194 TIANNAVTK
-203 ASTVATNLNT
+203 ASTTATNLNT

-261 ALATASSTDEQE
+261 ALATSNSTDEQE
-273 KQTKAVGKTK
+273 KQTESIGKTK

-302 QLQTLTTQYASL
+302 QLQALTTQYASL
-314 HTETEKN
+314 HTEVEKN

-346 KIVKEK
+346 KIVKNK
-352 GKIVEALIEIAQAHA
+352 DKIVNALTEIAIAHA
-367 YMAGIEK
+367 YMANIEK
-374 ITSEYIEKRQQ
+374 KVSAYIEKRQQ
-385 MLSGNVKYKK
+385 MLSGNVRYKK
-395 WQNTDIVSDATAKQM
+395 WQNTDIVSNENIKQM

-420 GGMNWRGEKHN
+420 GGMNWKGEKHN
-431 LLTPAGVAKAN
+431 LLTPAGVEKAN
-442 SYEIAKS
+442 AFEIAKS
-449 RGNRQKA
+449 RKNFQKD
-456 LDDFDNA
+456 LDKLDRDTRA
-463 YQKKV
+463 EIQSEIKEMTK
-468 ASYLNQAKVH
+468 H
-478 QTKGENLLKGTGYP
+478 QTKGENLLKGTGYN
-492 LNGNNTPTT
+492 LNSNTTTTT
-501 TSSTPR
+501 TSTPR
-507 KSYHGTITSTT
+507 YNSYGTTSTT
-518 SSTTKSDPIAE
+518 STTQTNPVED
-529 AQQKYLATIKG
+529 AQRKYMTTLKG
-540 YQKQLQDGQI
+540 YKKQLEDEQI
-550 DEEEFREKKREALSN
+550 DEEEFREKKREALVN
-565 WYNSLVNLYAE
+565 MYNTLVNLYAD
-576 GNESA
+576 GNEGA
-581 KSASDDVLRQLHQHY
+581 GDTITDVLQKIRQHDT
-596 SEDFNKEKQNYEK
+596 EDFKAEQKDYQDEVKDLEKSYLDGE
-609 EQTDLQNSLKAGK
+609 
-622 IDDTDFDAAMAKVL
+622 IDEAEFDATMKDILSDYVD
-636 EKHIP
+636 
-641 NFEKYAEKIGGEAI
+641 NFKWYAEKLGGEAK
-655 EFLKGIKKVAEYFN
+655 EFFDGISILAKNFDVKVS
-669 VNVKVNDI
+669 VNDI
-677 VNTPYNSPFPDTLEN
+677 VQKPFENPFPDTLEE
-692 DYNAGKLSIN
+692 DYNFFKKSDAEEYAESLKIFEAQYASYLEKLEKLRQLPQTEATTQAIEEIN
-702 QQIAGSEKYYEAHY
+702 VKIAAVKEKY
-716 ANFRKQFE
+716 AN
-724 ALAELLFSGEL
+724 
-735 NEDSKKVVKD
+735 VK
-745 KLHDT
+745 
-750 YENMEKTR
+750 
-758 KLYTELQHLK
+758 ELQKSLVD
-768 ESYEKEDNRVS
+768 ENNRVS
-779 FLNSMSSDYSTVKAQ
+779 FLNSMTNDYGTFKTQ

-808 NLTTLT
+808 NLSTLT
-814 KMADGMGAIG
+814 KMADGMGALG

-847 LVASAIGQI
+847 LIASAIGQV

-937 NATNNNNAVG
+937 NATYNNNAVG
-947 NNVVFKIH
+947 NNVVFTIH

>member
-1 MAEKIYSIA
+1 MAEKIYSIS
-10 LEGKDNLSSTLKS
+10 LEGKDNLSNTLKS

-43 RFNKIENSTAPLK
+43 KFGKIENSTAPLK
-56 KKLRALQAQIAQ
+56 KRLRELQVMIAQ

-85 KAAEMKDALGDAAQ
+85 KAAEMKDALGDASQ

-111 DAVIKGMQGIAGV
+111 DAVIEGMQGIAGV
-124 ASIATGAISLLG
+124 ASIATGAISLFG
-136 NENEDLQ
+136 TENENLER
-143 KAMLKVQ
+143 AMLKVQ

-156 NGVQQVANILNKDS
+156 NGVQQIANILNKDS
-170 ILMLKLKDFWSKATA
+170 ILMLKLKDFWSKAVA
-185 KDIAKQTAS
+185 KDTAKQTTS
-194 TIANNTVTK
+194 TIANNAVTK
-203 ASTVATNLNT
+203 ASTTATNLNT

-261 ALATASSTDEQE
+261 ALATSTSTEEQE
-273 KQTKAVGKTK
+273 KQTKSIGKTK

-302 QLQTLTTQYASL
+302 QLQTLTTQYANL
-314 HTETEKN
+314 HTEVEKN

-341 RGAWE
+341 RGAWD
-346 KIVKEK
+346 KIVKNK
-352 GKIVEALIEIAQAHA
+352 DKIVNALTEIAIAHG
-367 YMAGIEK
+367 YMASIEK
-374 ITSEYIEKRQQ
+374 KVTAYIDKRQQ
-385 MLSGNVKYKK
+385 MLSGNVHYKK
-395 WQNTDIVSDATAKQM
+395 WQNTDIVSAATAKQM
-410 GLVEGVDYKK
+410 GLIEGVDYKK
-420 GGMNWRGEKHN
+420 GGMNWKWEKHN
-431 LLTPAGVAKAN
+431 LLTSSGVEKAN
-442 SYEIAKS
+442 AFEIAKS
-449 RGNRQKA
+449 RKNFQKD
-456 LDDFDNA
+456 LDKLDRDTRAEIQSEINEMT
-463 YQKKV
+463 K
-468 ASYLNQAKVH
+468 H
-478 QTKGENLLKGTGYP
+478 QTIGETLLKGTGYN
-492 LNGNNTPTT
+492 LNGT
-501 TSSTPR
+501 TSSSTPSY
-507 KSYHGTITSTT
+507 KSGKTSYTPNNNGST
-518 SSTTKSDPIAE
+518 SQNNPVEEAE
-529 AQQKYLATIKG
+529 KKYATTIKG
-540 YQKQLQDGQI
+540 YQKQLEDEQI
-550 DEEEFREKKREALSN
+550 DEEEFREKKRDAFVNL
-565 WYNSLVNLYAE
+565 YNSLVNLYAE
-576 GNESA
+576 GNEGAGVSIT
-581 KSASDDVLRQLHQHY
+581 DVLQKIRQHDI
-596 SEDFNKEKQNYEK
+596 EDFQKTKQDYEK
-609 EQTDLQNSLKAGK
+609 EINELQKDFKNGE
-622 IDDTDFDAAMAKVL
+622 IDDKEFDSEMKDILENYVGDF
-636 EKHIP
+636 EW
-641 NFEKYAEKIGGEAI
+641 FAEKIGGEAQD
-655 EFLKGIKKVAEYFN
+655 FLKGIKKVAEYFN
-669 VNVKVNDI
+669 VKVNVNDI
-677 VNTPYNSPFPDTLEN
+677 IQKPFNSPFPDTLEE
-692 DYNAGKLSIN
+692 DYNFFKKSDAEEYEESLKIFEAQYASYIDKIEKL
-702 QQIAGSEKYYEAHY
+702 QQLPTTDTTTQAIEELNAKVEAVKEKY
-716 ANFRKQFE
+716 AN
-724 ALAELLFSGEL
+724 
-735 NEDSKKVVKD
+735 VK
-745 KLHDT
+745 
-750 YENMEKTR
+750 
-758 KLYTELQHLK
+758 ELQKSLA
-768 ESYEKEDNRVS
+768 DDNNRVS
-779 FLNSMSSDYSTVKAQ
+779 FMNSMSSYYGTFKTQ
-794 IEGIQNLINALGDS
+794 IESIQNLINALGDS

-814 KMADGMGAIG
+814 KMADGMGALG

-847 LVASAIGQI
+847 LIASAIGQV

-899 GGIIDGNS
+899 GGIIEGNS

-937 NATNNNNAVG
+937 NATNNNNVVG
-947 NNVVFKIH
+947 NNVVFTIH

>member
-1 MAEKIYSIA
+1 MAEKIYSIS
-10 LEGKDNLSSTLKS
+10 LEGKDNLSNTLKS

-56 KKLRALQAQIAQ
+56 KRLRELQAMIAQ

-73 MTDND
+73 LTDND

-85 KAAEMKDALGDAAQ
+85 KAAEMKDALGDASQ

-111 DAVIKGMQGIAGV
+111 DAVIEGMQGIAGV
-124 ASIATGAISLLG
+124 ASIATGAISLFG
-136 NENEDLQ
+136 TENENLER
-143 KAMLKVQ
+143 AMLKVQ

-156 NGVQQVANILNKDS
+156 NGVQQIANILNKDS

-185 KDIAKQTAS
+185 KDIAKQTTA
-194 TIANNTVTK
+194 TIANNAVTK
-203 ASTVATNLNT
+203 ASTTATNLNT

-238 IGKAMFGDFTGL
+238 IGKALFGDFTGL

-261 ALATASSTDEQE
+261 ALATSQSTDEQE
-273 KQTKAVGKTK
+273 KQTQSIGKTK
-283 DAVKEFASTVAQ
+283 DAVKEFATTVAQ

-302 QLQTLTTQYASL
+302 QLETLTTQYASL
-314 HTETEKN
+314 HTEVEKN

-341 RGAWE
+341 RGAWD
-346 KIVKEK
+346 KIVKNK
-352 GKIVEALIEIAQAHA
+352 DKIVNALTEIAIAHG
-367 YMAGIEK
+367 YMADIEN
-374 ITSEYIEKRQQ
+374 TVTEYIKKRQQ
-385 MLSGNVKYKK
+385 MLNGYVHYKK

-420 GGMNWRGEKHN
+420 GGMNWQGEKHN
-431 LLTPAGVAKAN
+431 LLTPAGVEKAN
-442 SYEIAKS
+442 SFEIAKS
-449 RGNRQKA
+449 RGNIQKQIDNLDRETNA
-456 LDDFDNA
+456 LIKSKINEMT
-463 YQKKV
+463 K
-468 ASYLNQAKVH
+468 H

-492 LNGNNTPTT
+492 NGNNTPTS

-507 KSYHGTITSTT
+507 YNSYHGNTSTS
-518 SSTTKSDPIAE
+518 SSTKNNPVED
-529 AQQKYLATIKG
+529 AQRKFLTTVKG
-540 YQKQLQDGQI
+540 YQKQLEDEQI
-550 DEEEFREKKREALSN
+550 DEEEFREKKREAFVNL
-565 WYNSLVNLYAE
+565 YNSLVNLYAE
-576 GNESA
+576 GNDG
-581 KSASDDVLRQLHQHY
+581 ASVSITDVLQKIRQHDI
-596 SEDFNKEKQNYEK
+596 EDFQKTKQEYEK
-609 EQTDLQNSLKAGK
+609 EINELKKDLKNGE
-622 IDDTDFDAAMAKVL
+622 IDDTEFDSEMKDILENYVGDF
-636 EKHIP
+636 EW
-641 NFEKYAEKIGGEAI
+641 FAEKIGGEAQD
-655 EFLKGIKKVAEYFN
+655 FLKGIKKIAEYFN
-669 VNVKVNDI
+669 VKVNVNDI
-677 VNTPYNSPFPDTLEN
+677 VQKPFANPFPDTLEE
-692 DYNAGKLSIN
+692 DYNFFKKSDAEEYEESLKIFEAQYASYIDKLEKL
-702 QQIAGSEKYYEAHY
+702 QQLPTTDATTQAIEELNAKIEAVKEKY
-716 ANFRKQFE
+716 AN
-724 ALAELLFSGEL
+724 
-735 NEDSKKVVKD
+735 VK
-745 KLHDT
+745 
-750 YENMEKTR
+750 
-758 KLYTELQHLK
+758 ELQKSLVD
-768 ESYEKEDNRVS
+768 ENNRVS
-779 FLNSMSSDYSTVKAQ
+779 FLNSITNDYGTFKTQ
-794 IEGIQNLINALGDS
+794 IEGIQNLINAFGDS

-814 KMADGMGAIG
+814 KMADGMGALG

-847 LVASAIGQI
+847 LIASAIGQV

-937 NATNNNNAVG
+937 NATNNASAFGG
-947 NNVVFKIH
+947 NVTFTIH
-955 GADLI
+955 GSELI
-960 GAIDNY
+960 GVIDNY

>member
-1 MAEKIYSIA
+1 MAEKIYSIS
-10 LEGKDNLSSTLKS
+10 LEGKDNLSNTLKS

-43 RFNKIENSTAPLK
+43 KFGKIENSTAPLK
-56 KKLRALQAQIAQ
+56 KRLRELQAMIAQ

-85 KAAEMKDALGDAAQ
+85 KAAEMKDALGDARQ
-99 AVRLMSSDTAKL
+99 AVLLMSSDTAKL
-111 DAVIKGMQGIAGV
+111 DAVIEGMQGIAGV
-124 ASIATGAISLLG
+124 ASIATGAISLFG
-136 NENEDLQ
+136 TENENLER
-143 KAMLKVQ
+143 AMLKVQ

-156 NGVQQVANILNKDS
+156 NGVQQIANILNKDS

-185 KDIAKQTAS
+185 KDIAKQTTA
-194 TIANNTVTK
+194 TIANNTITK
-203 ASTVATNLNT
+203 ANTVATNLNT

-261 ALATASSTDEQE
+261 ALATSNSTEEQE
-273 KQTKAVGKTK
+273 KQTQSIGKTK
-283 DAVKEFASTVAQ
+283 DAVKEFATTVAQ

-302 QLQTLTTQYASL
+302 QLETLTTQYASL
-314 HTETEKN
+314 HTEVEKN

-341 RGAWE
+341 RGVWE
-346 KIVKEK
+346 KIVKNK
-352 GKIVEALIEIAQAHA
+352 DRIVNALTEIAIAHG
-367 YMAGIEK
+367 YMASIEK
-374 ITSEYIEKRQQ
+374 KVTAYIEKRQQ
-385 MLSGNVKYKK
+385 MLSGSVHYKK
-395 WQNTDIVSDATAKQM
+395 WQNTDIVSAATAKQM
-410 GLVEGVDYKK
+410 GLIEGVDYKK
-420 GGMNWRGEKHN
+420 GGMNWKGEKHN
-431 LLTPAGVAKAN
+431 LLTPAGVEKAN
-442 SYEIAKS
+442 AFEIAKS
-449 RGNRQKA
+449 RKNFQKD
-456 LDDFDNA
+456 LDKLDRDTRAEIQSEINEMT
-463 YQKKV
+463 K
-468 ASYLNQAKVH
+468 H
-478 QTKGENLLKGTGYP
+478 QTIGENLLKGTGYN
-492 LNGNNTPTT
+492 LNGT
-501 TSSTPR
+501 TSSSTPSY
-507 KSYHGTITSTT
+507 KSGKTSYTPNNNGSTT
-518 SSTTKSDPIAE
+518 QVNQVED
-529 AQQKYLATIKG
+529 AQRKYLTTVKG
-540 YQKQLQDGQI
+540 YQKQLEDEQI
-550 DEEEFREKKREALSN
+550 DEEEFREKKREALVN
-565 WYNSLVNLYAE
+565 LYNSLVNLYAE
-576 GNESA
+576 GNEGA
-581 KSASDDVLRQLHQHY
+581 GVAITDVLQKIRQHDI
-596 SEDFNKEKQNYEK
+596 EDFQKTKQDYEK
-609 EQTDLQNSLKAGK
+609 EINELQKDLKNGE
-622 IDDTDFDAAMAKVL
+622 IDDTEFDSEMKDILENYVGDF
-636 EKHIP
+636 EW
-641 NFEKYAEKIGGEAI
+641 FAEKIGGEAQD
-655 EFLKGIKKVAEYFN
+655 FLKGIKKFEEYF
-669 VNVKVNDI
+669 NVKVNDI
-677 VNTPYNSPFPDTLEN
+677 VQKPFENPFADTLEE
-692 DYNAGKLSIN
+692 DYNFFKKSDAEEYEESLKIFEAQYASYIEKLEKLQSLPTTDTTTQAIEEVNGK
-702 QQIAGSEKYYEAHY
+702 IAAVKEKY
-716 ANFRKQFE
+716 AN
-724 ALAELLFSGEL
+724 
-735 NEDSKKVVKD
+735 VKD
-745 KLHDT
+745 LQKSLVD
-750 YENMEKTR
+750 EN
-758 KLYTELQHLK
+758 
-768 ESYEKEDNRVS
+768 NRVS
-779 FLNSMSSDYSTVKAQ
+779 FMNSMSSDYGTFKTQ

-814 KMADGMGAIG
+814 KMADGMGALG

-847 LVASAIGQI
+847 LIASAIGQV

-899 GGIIDGNS
+899 GGIIEGNS

-937 NATNNNNAVG
+937 NATYNNNAVG
-947 NNVVFKIH
+947 NNVVFTIH

>member
-1 MAEKIYSIA
+1 MAEKIYSIS
-10 LEGKDNLSSTLKS
+10 LEGKDNLSNTLKS

-43 RFNKIENSTAPLK
+43 KFWKIENSTAPLK
-56 KKLRALQAQIAQ
+56 KRLRELQALIAQ

-85 KAAEMKDALGDAAQ
+85 KAAEMKDALGDASQ

-111 DAVIKGMQGIAGV
+111 DATIEAMQGIAGV
-124 ASIATGAISLLG
+124 AGVATGAIGLLG
-136 NENEDLQ
+136 TENEDLQ
-143 KAMLKVQ
+143 RAMLKVQ
-150 SAIAIT
+150 SAIAVM
-156 NGVQQVANILNKDS
+156 NGVQQIANVLNKDS
-170 ILMLKLKDFWSKATA
+170 ILMLKLKDFWSKAVA
-185 KDIAKQTAS
+185 KDMAKQTTA
-194 TIANNTVTK
+194 TIANNTITK
-203 ASTVATNLNT
+203 ANTVATNLNT

-227 IAQNAWNVAKA
+227 VAQNAWNVAKA

-261 ALATASSTDEQE
+261 ALATSQSTDEQE
-273 KQTKAVGKTK
+273 KQTNSIGKTK

-302 QLQTLTTQYASL
+302 QLQTLTTQYAFL
-314 HTETEKN
+314 HTEVEKN

-341 RGAWE
+341 RGAWD
-346 KIVKEK
+346 KIVKNK
-352 GKIVEALIEIAQAHA
+352 DRIVNALTEIAIAHG
-367 YMAGIEK
+367 YMANIEK
-374 ITSEYIEKRQQ
+374 KVTAYIEKRQQ
-385 MLSGNVKYKK
+385 MLSGNVHYKK
-395 WQNTDIVSDATAKQM
+395 WQNTDIVSAATAKQM
-410 GLVEGVDYKK
+410 GLIEGVDYKK
-420 GGMNWRGEKHN
+420 GGMNWKGEKHN
-431 LLTPAGVAKAN
+431 LLTPAGVEKAN
-442 SYEIAKS
+442 AFEIAKS
-449 RGNRQKA
+449 RKNFQKN
-456 LDDFDNA
+456 LDKLDRDTRAEIQSEINEMT
-463 YQKKV
+463 K
-468 ASYLNQAKVH
+468 H
-478 QTKGENLLKGTGYP
+478 QTKGENLLKGTGYT
-492 LNGNNTPTT
+492 LNGT
-501 TSSTPR
+501 TSSSTPSY
-507 KSYHGTITSTT
+507 KSGKTSYTPNNNGST
-518 SSTTKSDPIAE
+518 SQNKPVEE
-529 AQQKYLATIKG
+529 AQRKFLTTIKG
-540 YQKQLQDGQI
+540 YQKQLADEQI
-550 DEEEFREKKREALSN
+550 DEAEFREKKREAFVNL
-565 WYNSLVNLYAE
+565 YNSLVNLYAE
-576 GNESA
+576 GNDSA
-581 KSASDDVLRQLHQHY
+581 GVAITDVLQKIRQHDT
-596 SEDFNKEKQNYEK
+596 EDFQKTKKDYEK
-609 EQTDLQNSLKAGK
+609 EINELQESLKNGE
-622 IDDTDFDAAMAKVL
+622 IDDTDFDAEMKDILDDYVGD
-636 EKHIP
+636 
-641 NFEKYAEKIGGEAI
+641 FEWFAEKIGGEAQD
-655 EFLKGIKKVAEYFN
+655 FLKGIKKVAEYFN
-669 VNVKVNDI
+669 VKVNINDI
-677 VNTPYNSPFPDTLEN
+677 IQKPFNSPFPDTLEE
-692 DYNAGKLSIN
+692 DYNFFKKSDAEEYEESLKIFEAQYASYIEKLEKL
-702 QQIAGSEKYYEAHY
+702 QQLPQTEATTQAIEELNAKIQAVKEKY
-716 ANFRKQFE
+716 AN
-724 ALAELLFSGEL
+724 
-735 NEDSKKVVKD
+735 VK
-745 KLHDT
+745 
-750 YENMEKTR
+750 
-758 KLYTELQHLK
+758 ELQKSLVD
-768 ESYEKEDNRVS
+768 ENNRVS
-779 FLNSMSSDYSTVKAQ
+779 FMNSMVNDYGTFKTQ

-814 KMADGMGAIG
+814 KMADGMGALG

-937 NATNNNNAVG
+937 NATYNNNAVG
-947 NNVVFKIH
+947 NNVVFTIH

>member
-1 MAEKIYSIA
+1 MAEKIYSIS
-10 LEGKDNLSSTLKS
+10 LEGKDNLSNTLKS

-43 RFNKIENSTAPLK
+43 KFGKIENSTAPLK
-56 KKLRALQAQIAQ
+56 KRLRELQAMIAQ

-85 KAAEMKDALGDAAQ
+85 KAAEMKDALGDASQ

-111 DAVIKGMQGIAGV
+111 DAVIEGMQGIAGV

-143 KAMLKVQ
+143 RAMLKVQ

-185 KDIAKQTAS
+185 KDIAKQTTA
-194 TIANNTVTK
+194 TIANNAVTK
-203 ASTVATNLNT
+203 ASTTATNINT

-261 ALATASSTDEQE
+261 ALATSQSTDEQE
-273 KQTKAVGKTK
+273 KQTNSIGKTK
-283 DAVKEFASTVAQ
+283 DAVKEFATTVAQ
-295 NCGKQIA
+295 QCGKQIA
-302 QLQTLTTQYASL
+302 QLETLTTQYANL
-314 HTETEKN
+314 HTEVEKN

-341 RGAWE
+341 RGAWD
-346 KIVKEK
+346 KIVKNK
-352 GKIVEALIEIAQAHA
+352 DKIVKALTEIAIAHA
-367 YMAGIEK
+367 YMANIEK
-374 ITSEYIEKRQQ
+374 KVSAYIEKRQQ
-385 MLSGNVKYKK
+385 MLSGSVHYKK
-395 WQNTDIVSDATAKQM
+395 WQNTDIVSAATAKQM

-420 GGMNWRGEKHN
+420 GGMNWKGEKHN
-431 LLTPAGVAKAN
+431 LLTPAGVEKAN
-442 SYEIAKS
+442 AFEIAKS
-449 RGNRQKA
+449 RKNWQKD
-456 LDDFDNA
+456 LDKLDRDTRAEIQSEINEMT
-463 YQKKV
+463 K
-468 ASYLNQAKVH
+468 H
-478 QTKGENLLKGTGYP
+478 QTIGENLLKGTGYNT
-492 LNGNNTPTT
+492 NGTTTT
-501 TSSTPR
+501 TSTPR
-507 KSYHGTITSTT
+507 YNSYGTTTSTT
-518 SSTTKSDPIAE
+518 STTQNNPVEE
-529 AQQKYLATIKG
+529 AQRKYLTTVKG
-540 YQKQLQDGQI
+540 YQKQLEDEQI
-550 DEEEFREKKREALSN
+550 DEEEFREKKRDALVN
-565 WYNSLVNLYAE
+565 LYNSLVNLYAE
-576 GNESA
+576 GNDGA
-581 KSASDDVLRQLHQHY
+581 GVAITDVLQKIRQHDT
-596 SEDFNKEKQNYEK
+596 EDFKAEQKDYQDEVKDLEKSYLDGE
-609 EQTDLQNSLKAGK
+609 
-622 IDDTDFDAAMAKVL
+622 IDEAEFDATMKDILSDYV
-636 EKHIP
+636 E
-641 NFEKYAEKIGGEAI
+641 NFKWYAEKLGGEAK
-655 EFLKGIKKVAEYFN
+655 EFFDGISILAKNFNIKVN
-669 VNVKVNDI
+669 VNDI
-677 VNTPYNSPFPDTLEN
+677 VQKPFESPFPDTLEE
-692 DYNAGKLSIN
+692 DYNFFKKSDAEEYAESLKIFEAQYASYIEKLEKLKQLPQTEATTQAIEELNGK
-702 QQIAGSEKYYEAHY
+702 IAAVKEKY
-716 ANFRKQFE
+716 AN
-724 ALAELLFSGEL
+724 
-735 NEDSKKVVKD
+735 VKD
-745 KLHDT
+745 LQKSLVD
-750 YENMEKTR
+750 EN
-758 KLYTELQHLK
+758 
-768 ESYEKEDNRVS
+768 NRVS
-779 FLNSMSSDYSTVKAQ
+779 FMNSMTNDYSTFKTQ

-814 KMADGMGAIG
+814 KMADGMGALG
-824 AGAIVAGQ
+824 AGAIIAGN

-847 LVASAIGQI
+847 LIASAIGQV

-899 GGIIDGNS
+899 GGIIEGNS

-937 NATNNNNAVG
+937 NATNNASALG
-947 NNVVFKIH
+947 SNVTFTIH
-955 GADLI
+955 GSELV
-960 GAIDNY
+960 GVIDNY
-966 NSKMNW
+966 NNKMNW